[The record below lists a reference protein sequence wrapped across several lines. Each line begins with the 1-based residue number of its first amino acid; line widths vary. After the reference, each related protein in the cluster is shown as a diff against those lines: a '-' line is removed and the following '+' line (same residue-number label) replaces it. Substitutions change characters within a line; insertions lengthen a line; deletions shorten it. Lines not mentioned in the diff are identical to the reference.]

1 MAARISHVGLCV
13 SDRDWSLRFF
23 TEGLG
28 FEEGAR
34 FALDDQSADAAEM
47 KPGIEGEAIRVE
59 QGGTCIELLY
69 YEKPEPHGQP
79 STVRSQLG
87 LTHLALEVDDLAE
100 TSTRL
105 ESLGATI
112 LESTRC
118 SVESGPSVVTL
129 LIVADRDGNRY
140 ELMERKPASG

>member
-1 MAARISHVGLCV
+1 MAARISHIGLCV

-47 KPGIEGEAIRVE
+47 KPGIEGQAIRVE
-59 QGGTCIELLY
+59 QGGTCIELLH
-69 YEKPEPHGQP
+69 YEKPKPHGSP
-79 STVRSQLG
+79 SMVRSQLG
-87 LTHLALEVDDLAE
+87 LTHLAFEVDDLAE
-100 TSTRL
+100 TSARL
-105 ESLGATI
+105 EALGATI

-118 SVESGPSVVTL
+118 AVAGGPAVVHL

-140 ELMERKPASG
+140 ELMERRPAPS